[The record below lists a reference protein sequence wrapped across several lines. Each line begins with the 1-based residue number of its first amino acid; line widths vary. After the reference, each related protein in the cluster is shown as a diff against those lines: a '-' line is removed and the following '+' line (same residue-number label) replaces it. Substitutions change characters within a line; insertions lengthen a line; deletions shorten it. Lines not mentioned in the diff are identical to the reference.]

1 MHPASLPSALVEI
14 ERIATI
20 LGHGPAIFLDY
31 DGTLTPLVPDPK
43 AARIGAGERSVLRS
57 LARKVPV
64 AIVSGRDLDELKD
77 LVAVEG
83 LIYSGNHGWEI
94 EGPGIDRFQRP
105 LDEKTQHSL
114 AQAFASLDQASRQLP
129 GVFLERK
136 RFSIAVH
143 TRGAR
148 SQAEREAANAEA
160 VKAAAQLDGL
170 RLTSGKEIAEL
181 RPMVA
186 WDKGRA
192 VEHVLDSVVPP
203 RIPLYIGDDRT
214 DEDAF
219 AVVAQRQGVG
229 VVVGHPAD
237 TGARFSLANPREV
250 LEFLGTLTASFA
262 CCDNSQP

>member
-1 MHPASLPSALVEI
+1 M
-14 ERIATI
+14 

-43 AARIGAGERSVLRS
+43 SARIGAGERSVLTS

-64 AIVSGRDLDELKD
+64 AIVSGRDLDELKN

-94 EGPGIDRFQRP
+94 EGPGIERFQRP
-105 LDEKTQHSL
+105 LDKKTQHSL
-114 AQAFASLDQASRQLP
+114 EQAFATLDQATRHLP

-148 SQAEREAANAEA
+148 SEAAREAANAEA
-160 VKAAAQLDGL
+160 AKTAAQLDGL
-170 RLTSGKEIAEL
+170 RLTRGKEIAEL
-181 RPMVA
+181 RPIVA

-192 VEHVLDSVVPP
+192 VEHVLDSFVTA

-219 AVVAQRQGVG
+219 PVIAQRHGVG
-229 VVVGHPAD
+229 VIVGHPAD

-250 LEFLGTLTASFA
+250 LEFLGKLTVS
-262 CCDNSQP
+262 PGLWR